1 MASNPIKTYIGIDP
15 AFRKDGMA
23 MCIISF
29 SPTQQSW
36 QMEFFKF
43 KSVLDACKHFM
54 FSGRD
59 ASPDEKIAYRNLVF
73 CVENSNLQNCTFDKS
88 GNEGEK
94 ARKSRN
100 VGANQAISQLIC
112 DILREFRPGAT
123 LLEVS
128 PLQKREKLT
137 SAEFKASAKAHGI
150 IYSGKTTS
158 QDKRD
163 AYKLALHAKR
173 RIK

>member
-29 SPTQQSW
+29 SPQSQQW
-36 QMEFFKF
+36 KMEFFKL

-59 ASPDEKIAYRNLVF
+59 ATPDEKIAYRSLVF
-73 CVENSNLQNCTFDKS
+73 CVENSNDQSCTFDKS
-88 GNEGEK
+88 GNKGVA

-100 VGANQAISQLIC
+100 VGANQAVSQLIC
-112 DILREFRPGAT
+112 DIIKEFRPGAT
-123 LLEVS
+123 LIELS
-128 PLQKREKLT
+128 PLKKGSKLT
-137 SAEFKASAKAHGI
+137 SAEFLASAKAHGV